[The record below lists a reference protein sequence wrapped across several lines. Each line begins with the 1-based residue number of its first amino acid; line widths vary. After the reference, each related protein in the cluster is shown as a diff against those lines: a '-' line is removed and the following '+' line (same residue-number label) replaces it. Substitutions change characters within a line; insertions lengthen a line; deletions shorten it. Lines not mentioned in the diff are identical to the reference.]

1 MYENEIYHHGV
12 KGMKWGVRKAR
23 GHAGPGKY
31 IGKKRQLAGY
41 KRDLETLDKGGHL
54 SVGITKK
61 RQEMYDKR
69 DRANLE
75 KGIAKLE
82 NKQAKKA
89 AQKAYDKI
97 AKQTIKD
104 LKKQYGQLEDQMTYG
119 KNADQK
125 KNNEIQREMNRIEN
139 LMKKH

>member
-104 LKKQYGQLEDQMTYG
+104 LKKQYGQVEDQITYG